1 MNKSFL
7 LLIFLLFVPPQ
18 ALTGQQSLELHVSND
33 IADIERLDQEVS
45 QLIAKVRQCAAAGLA
60 PASEC
65 FCMYPAKLE
74 ATREVYSS
82 LLDKHPHWIDLS
94 LHWRSEDRS
103 LTSNLHLRG
112 LRDRIEQPCT

>member
-18 ALTGQQSLELHVSND
+18 ALTGQQSLELHVSSD

-65 FCMYPAKLE
+65 YCMYPSKLE
-74 ATREVYSS
+74 STRKVYSN
-82 LLDKHPHWIDLS
+82 LLDKHPDWEGQS
-94 LHWRSEDRS
+94 LLWWSEDRS
-103 LTSNLHLRG
+103 FSSNLHLRG